1 MKTFRLRCKKL
12 CAVVLMIVT
21 AFGFSFATP
30 KTAQAANTKYWIKV
44 NKQANVA
51 TVYQLKN
58 GTYKPIKAFLVS
70 CGGANTP
77 AGTFYTPAKYRWQ
90 TLMGPS
96 YGQYCTRVH
105 GGVLFHSV
113 WYYEK
118 NPSTQSTVQFNKLGQ
133 TASHGCI
140 RLSVGD
146 AKWIYDN
153 CALGTKVTVYSS
165 SNPGPLGKPKGIKVS
180 TARRQYWDPTD
191 PSKKNPYRKQKAID
205 SCAVSGGGT
214 VVLQPGYYQTGALFI
229 KSGVNLQLDK
239 GVTLLA
245 SPSIHHYPEFR
256 SRIAGIEMTWPAAV
270 INIVNEKNA
279 SVSGEGTLDCRGKV
293 FWDKYWEMRKEY
305 EAKGLRWIVDYDC
318 KRVRGILI
326 ERSSDI
332 TLKGFTLMRTGF
344 WGCQIL
350 YSDYCTIDGLTI
362 NNNIGGHGPSTDGID
377 IDSSCNILVE
387 NCDVDCNDDNI
398 CIKSGRDA
406 DGLRVNLPT
415 ENVVIRNCIARKGAG
430 LITCGSETSGS
441 IRNVLGYNLEAIGTS
456 AVLRL
461 KSAMNRGG
469 TIENIYM
476 TEVKAENVRHVLA
489 ADLNWNPSYSYSTL
503 PKEYEGKEIPEHWRI
518 MLTPVTPPEKGYPR
532 FRNVYVSK
540 VKAENVDEF
549 ISASGW
555 NDSLRLENFYL
566 YAIEAQTDKPG
577 KICYTKNF
585 NLSEITLKTEE
596 KNVIEL
602 KENEQSN
609 INFNYVKTSP
619 DHRTAGNL
627 AH

>member
-191 PSKKNPYRKQKAID
+191 PSKKNPYRKQKATL
-205 SCAVSGGGT
+205 T
-214 VVLQPGYYQTGALFI
+214 V
-229 KSGVNLQLDK
+229 
-239 GVTLLA
+239 
-245 SPSIHHYPEFR
+245 
-256 SRIAGIEMTWPAAV
+256 
-270 INIVNEKNA
+270 
-279 SVSGEGTLDCRGKV
+279 
-293 FWDKYWEMRKEY
+293 
-305 EAKGLRWIVDYDC
+305 AK
-318 KRVRGILI
+318 K
-326 ERSSDI
+326 
-332 TLKGFTLMRTGF
+332 
-344 WGCQIL
+344 
-350 YSDYCTIDGLTI
+350 
-362 NNNIGGHGPSTDGID
+362 
-377 IDSSCNILVE
+377 
-387 NCDVDCNDDNI
+387 
-398 CIKSGRDA
+398 
-406 DGLRVNLPT
+406 
-415 ENVVIRNCIARKGAG
+415 
-430 LITCGSETSGS
+430 
-441 IRNVLGYNLEAIGTS
+441 
-456 AVLRL
+456 
-461 KSAMNRGG
+461 
-469 TIENIYM
+469 
-476 TEVKAENVRHVLA
+476 KAK
-489 ADLNWNPSYSYSTL
+489 T
-503 PKEYEGKEIPEHWRI
+503 
-518 MLTPVTPPEKGYPR
+518 
-532 FRNVYVSK
+532 
-540 VKAENVDEF
+540 AE
-549 ISASGW
+549 
-555 NDSLRLENFYL
+555 
-566 YAIEAQTDKPG
+566 
-577 KICYTKNF
+577 
-585 NLSEITLKTEE
+585 
-596 KNVIEL
+596 
-602 KENEQSN
+602 
-609 INFNYVKTSP
+609 
-619 DHRTAGNL
+619 
-627 AH
+627 